1 MRTLLL
7 FIIIYIG
14 MALPINADVVD
25 DDVRHTDGVEYAV
38 STQLSVSDG
47 DNTPFWLNA
56 NKYGLS
62 SLHATNGYVR
72 ASLARPLANDSTKR
86 CAWGAMVD
94 VAAAFNYTSN
104 FVVQQA
110 YVEGRW
116 NKGVLTLGSKEYPME
131 LKNQQLSTGSQTL
144 GINARPVPQARLALP
159 DYWVVPGTKGWISVK
174 GHIAYGK
181 TTDEGWQKDFTMQK
195 SRFTED
201 VLYHSKAGYLKI
213 GNTRQP
219 SHVSLVV
226 GLEMASQFAGS
237 SYVLADDGHT
247 IVKLENDRGLDAFL
261 SALVPGGAD
270 TSEKIYQNANG
281 NVLGSW
287 VARLDL
293 DYKSW
298 NLGIYADHF
307 FEDHSSMFFLD
318 YDGYGTGDQWNEK
331 IDNRYLRYQLKDIM
345 LGAELTLKKVGWI
358 ETIVAEYIY
367 TKYQSGPIYHDH
379 TQHMP
384 DHIGGIDN
392 YYNHHLF
399 TGWQHW
405 GQSMGNPLYTS
416 PLYNDDGMITFKNN
430 RFVAWHLGLSGH
442 PTKSIDYRV
451 LATWQKGYGTYQQ
464 PYPDPQKGFYFLGEA
479 GCRLPQ
485 GWRVSGAV
493 GIDRGRLTGDNFGVQ
508 LTVAK
513 AGVITKKNSR
523 K

>member
-1 MRTLLL
+1 
-7 FIIIYIG
+7 
-14 MALPINADVVD
+14 MALPINADVGD

-62 SLHATNGYVR
+62 SVHATHGYLR

-247 IVKLENDRGLDAFL
+247 IVKLENDRGA
-261 SALVPGGAD
+261 
-270 TSEKIYQNANG
+270 
-281 NVLGSW
+281 
-287 VARLDL
+287 
-293 DYKSW
+293 
-298 NLGIYADHF
+298 
-307 FEDHSSMFFLD
+307 
-318 YDGYGTGDQWNEK
+318 
-331 IDNRYLRYQLKDIM
+331 
-345 LGAELTLKKVGWI
+345 
-358 ETIVAEYIY
+358 
-367 TKYQSGPIYHDH
+367 
-379 TQHMP
+379 
-384 DHIGGIDN
+384 
-392 YYNHHLF
+392 
-399 TGWQHW
+399 
-405 GQSMGNPLYTS
+405 
-416 PLYNDDGMITFKNN
+416 
-430 RFVAWHLGLSGH
+430 
-442 PTKSIDYRV
+442 
-451 LATWQKGYGTYQQ
+451 
-464 PYPDPQKGFYFLGEA
+464 
-479 GCRLPQ
+479 
-485 GWRVSGAV
+485 
-493 GIDRGRLTGDNFGVQ
+493 
-508 LTVAK
+508 
-513 AGVITKKNSR
+513 
-523 K
+523 